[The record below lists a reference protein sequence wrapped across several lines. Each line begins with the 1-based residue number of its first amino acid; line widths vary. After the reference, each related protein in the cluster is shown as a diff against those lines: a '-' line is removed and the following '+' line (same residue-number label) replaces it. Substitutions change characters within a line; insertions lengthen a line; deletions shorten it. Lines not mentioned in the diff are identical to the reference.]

1 MIQLL
6 FKGLIWRTQKVHS
19 TQGSETQYVVD
30 TCAHEQLWQ
39 PLSEPDN
46 CFKPLFSSTFT
57 ASLQQEH
64 PKDGLNATICSSHPC
79 CRCLGWAQ
87 LQVYVK

>member
-19 TQGSETQYVVD
+19 TQGSETQSVVD

-46 CFKPLFSSTFT
+46 CSKTHFYFQFL
-57 ASLQQEH
+57 
-64 PKDGLNATICSSHPC
+64 
-79 CRCLGWAQ
+79 
-87 LQVYVK
+87 